1 MEICL
6 CALSCGVNYERIS
19 SWGGA
24 LYAFIPGPRGSPQG
38 WRGGGGGWRGVSGRG
53 AGGGS
58 LGGGGGG
65 GAGVGGVGEWLVA
78 GPARGWR
85 GALSIRYTQILC
97 IPSHT
102 MKGQNTCQ
110 WLVIG
115 SVLRCGKSCLG
126 EHCTIHL
133 ARLRQGPGTQP
144 CTGCGK
150 GVKTDSSCVRI
161 VDITEHK
168 CASGIMTIG
177 LSLLSLSV

>member
-1 MEICL
+1 MSGL
-6 CALSCGVNYERIS
+6 VHGGDYTRLSQGP
-19 SWGGA
+19 GGRRRA
-24 LYAFIPGPRGSPQG
+24 
-38 WRGGGGGWRGVSGRG
+38 GRG
-53 AGGGS
+53 AGRGS
-58 LGGGGGG
+58 QGGGLAGGLWAG

-97 IPSHT
+97 ISSHT

-115 SVLRCGKSCLG
+115 SVLRCGNSCLG